1 MEMEDEMEV
10 VEGMGM
16 GLSELIIQVLQQ
28 IITPHPTRTRPISGM
43 GSGTLVEVHTPLSY
57 TVRRNSSTR
66 PRDRWS
72 ASTFSSVA
80 IHVQVIT
87 KPNLIMSASSSRRR
101 SFRRCALDRPLAPD
115 FWKLELSMKNC
126 TTQPPLVRQPLDA
139 RHDGVALEEVDRP
152 PGRPAAV
159 LEPVVGTARLTHPPP
174 EYRACLEASVR
185 TAGAVRK

>member
-1 MEMEDEMEV
+1 VEVEDEEMDKMEMEDEMEV

-126 TTQPPLVRQPLDA
+126 TTQP
-139 RHDGVALEEVDRP
+139 RHLCASRSTHATTVSPSRKSI
-152 PGRPAAV
+152 GRRA
-159 LEPVVGTARLTHPPP
+159 ARLP
-174 EYRACLEASVR
+174 YLNQS
-185 TAGAVRK
+185 

>member
-1 MEMEDEMEV
+1 
-10 VEGMGM
+10 
-16 GLSELIIQVLQQ
+16 
-28 IITPHPTRTRPISGM
+28 M
-43 GSGTLVEVHTPLSY
+43 GSGTVVEVHTPLSY

-87 KPNLIMSASSSRRR
+87 KPNLIMSASNSRRR

-126 TTQPPLVRQPLDA
+126 TTQP
-139 RHDGVALEEVDRP
+139 RHLCASRSTHATTVSPSRKSI
-152 PGRPAAV
+152 GRRA
-159 LEPVVGTARLTHPPP
+159 ARLP
-174 EYRACLEASVR
+174 YLNQS
-185 TAGAVRK
+185 